1 MSAPATRP
9 QAGQTLAGPLLVA
22 LGALAIGF
30 APIGLRLSEFGPQAT
45 AFWRYIFALPVLVV
59 LAHRAGGVGRPS
71 PWAIAAGV
79 AFGLDMVLW
88 HAALTMTSVANATF
102 IVNLGAVGSALV
114 AWMALKQA
122 PPRIWPAAAL
132 LALAG
137 AWMLSRGAGHAGPA
151 GVTGDLLAL
160 AAAGFVAGYIVLSMI
175 ARQHD
180 RAMSAMV
187 WATLSATGVALVA
200 TLVMRE
206 PLVPAHW
213 TWLIAPAALGIIAH
227 AMGQGLIMS
236 GLGKTPASLAGIL
249 MLIQPVASALVA
261 WRLFDEPLGALQLA
275 GCALILAGV
284 WLASRR

>member
-45 AFWRYIFALPVLVV
+45 AFWRYIFALPVLVF

-137 AWMLSRGAGHAGPA
+137 AWMLSRGAGHAG
-151 GVTGDLLAL
+151 
-160 AAAGFVAGYIVLSMI
+160 
-175 ARQHD
+175 